1 MYTSP
6 FPSQCSRSALMSQP
20 PSTKSKS
27 YSLRFRNLSRPLLLF
42 SVIAKRQVPYN
53 KGILRPLILT
63 RTRAI
68 SSTLA
73 LERVRICCRFM
84 SK

>member
-27 YSLRFRNLSRPLLLF
+27 YSLRFRNLINDR
-42 SVIAKRQVPYN
+42 
-53 KGILRPLILT
+53 ILGD
-63 RTRAI
+63 
-68 SSTLA
+68 
-73 LERVRICCRFM
+73 RIFADSFFRGRFYYFL
-84 SK
+84 